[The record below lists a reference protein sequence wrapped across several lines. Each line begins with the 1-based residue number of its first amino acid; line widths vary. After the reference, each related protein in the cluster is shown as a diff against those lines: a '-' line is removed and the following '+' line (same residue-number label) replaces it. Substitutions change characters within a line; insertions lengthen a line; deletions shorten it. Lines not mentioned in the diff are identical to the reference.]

1 MGTQQQFIDIS
12 WLTTFGLRLDNAL
25 DYFYGSPFYEAVG
38 CNNEIVRTQGLS
50 SVHLQGLTGIEYA
63 VDIESSKEPHLFVI
77 RKQYRR
83 SKSSCD
89 TLEIFYC
96 LDGIVYQCPLLVD
109 VLHTRLAK
117 AALALDRS
125 FSEVKSCISAAEGDS
140 VEMKSNS

>member
-12 WLTTFGLRLDNAL
+12 WLTTFGLRFDNAL
-25 DYFYGSPFYEAVG
+25 DYFYGSPFYEPIG
-38 CNNEIVRTQGLS
+38 CNNEIVRSQGLS
-50 SVHLQGLTGIEYA
+50 SDHLQGLTGIEYA
-63 VDIESSKEPHLFVI
+63 VDKESSKEPHLFVI

-83 SKSSCD
+83 SRNTCD

-117 AALALDRS
+117 AALALDQS
-125 FSEVKSCISAAEGDS
+125 FSELRGCMDAAEEEPGDTGL
-140 VEMKSNS
+140 EN